1 MSILEQVR
9 EYEKLGIKIVPVVT
23 GDKKPVTKHI
33 GNFDSEG
40 KPVFEWKN
48 VPWTEEDYMKAE
60 AGGIIHDQSNII
72 DIDFD
77 DTSSIKFQHLLPD
90 TMKIGKRVNGILI
103 PTHMFY
109 RYEGKNINL

>member
-9 EYEKLGIKIVPVVT
+9 EYEKLGIKIVPVIA

-40 KPVFEWKN
+40 KPLYEWKN
-48 VPWTEEDYMKAE
+48 VSWTEEDYIKAH

-72 DIDFD
+72 DVDFD
-77 DTSSIKFQHLLPD
+77 DVAPKSAWITPVPGGVGLM
-90 TMKIGKRVNGILI
+90 TIGALMTNTLKACER
-103 PTHMFY
+103 
-109 RYEGKNINL
+109 KD